1 MESWGVFIG
10 LTVVLIGACAMA
22 SGRAIAE
29 SWRPWQ
35 QTIAAAFGLTL
46 ADRFLV
52 YALFQGPLL
61 SLPGFI
67 LDFIVL
73 AALALLAWRLT
84 LVARMVR
91 QYPWLY
97 RRSSTFGYEEI
108 KAGQP

>member
-29 SWRPWQ
+29 SWRPWPQ
-35 QTIAAAFGLTL
+35 AVAAAFGLTL

-61 SLPGFI
+61 SPLGFV
-67 LDFIVL
+67 LDFVVL
-73 AALALLAWRLT
+73 SALALFAWRVT

-91 QYPWLY
+91 QYPWRY
-97 RRSSTFGYEEI
+97 RRSSPFGYEEI
-108 KAGQP
+108 PSGS